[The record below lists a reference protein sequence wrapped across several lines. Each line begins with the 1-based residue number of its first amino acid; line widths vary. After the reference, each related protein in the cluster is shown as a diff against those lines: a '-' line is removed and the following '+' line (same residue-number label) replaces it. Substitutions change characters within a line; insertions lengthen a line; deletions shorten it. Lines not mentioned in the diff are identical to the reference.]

1 MISSIVIDGVWKLFQ
16 KRIAKNKGLKTEE
29 NVIRIYDPKNS
40 VIPEKILYESK
51 ELPGTYLDEVDD
63 KVYVHRNNKLIPV
76 AI

>member
-1 MISSIVIDGVWKLFQ
+1 MISSIIIDGVWKLFQ
-16 KRIAKNKGLKTEE
+16 KRVAKNEGAKTQE

-63 KVYVHRNNKLIPV
+63 KVYTHRNNKLTLV
-76 AI
+76 NV